1 MTVIGFVKDFRLK
14 KAAQLLVKNQLN
26 VTKIAYMVGHSER
39 RYFNDDFEKRFGH
52 SYKKRSII
60 L

>member
-14 KAAQLLVKNQLN
+14 KAVKNQLN

-39 RYFNDDFEKRFGH
+39 RYFNDDFKKRFGH